1 MAAIQTFPKNIM
13 VLANAELPQACRL
26 AGEVSS
32 FLQSLGACSTHGS
45 LYDEADQQALRLGE
59 FDMLI
64 TLGGDGSMLR
74 SGHLCAPLGIPL
86 LGINIGHF
94 GFLVELGENDWKE
107 KLPGLLKGDYRLE
120 ERMMLRAVCIRDGE
134 KGESWDVINE
144 VVVCRG
150 QYVRPI
156 QVSAVMND
164 SFLTSYIADGLIV
177 ATATG
182 STAYALAAGGPILP
196 PALRNILL
204 MPIAPHLSL
213 DRAIILAEGASVSV
227 SVKTR
232 HEAVVSVDGRDPI
245 IMHNDD
251 QVLVAANNKSLKMV
265 RFQDPGYFYRNLT
278 AYMEHSPMTSI
289 KGNEKFVTK

>member
-1 MAAIQTFPKNIM
+1 MALTQKYPERIM
-13 VLANAELPQACRL
+13 VLANAALPQACRL

-32 FLQSLGACSTHGS
+32 FLRSLGVCSAHGS
-45 LYDEADQQALRLGE
+45 LNDETDLKALRIGE

-64 TLGGDGSMLR
+64 ALGGDGSMLR
-74 SGHLCAPLGIPL
+74 SGHLCAPLDIPL

-94 GFLVELGENDWKE
+94 GFLVELGENEWQE
-107 KLPGLLKGDYRLE
+107 KLPMLLEGEYRLE
-120 ERMMLRAVCIRDGE
+120 ERMMLQAACIRDGE

-156 QVSAVMND
+156 QVSAMMND

-196 PALRNILL
+196 PELRNILL
-204 MPIAPHLSL
+204 MPVAPHLSL
-213 DRAIILAEGASVSV
+213 DRAIILAEGASVSIG
-227 SVKTR
+227 VKTR
-232 HEAVVSVDGRDPI
+232 HEAVVSVDGRDPV

-251 QVLVAANNKSLKMV
+251 QILVTANKKSLKMV

-278 AYMEHSPMTSI
+278 AYMEHNPMTSI
-289 KGNEKFVTK
+289 KGNEHFVTK